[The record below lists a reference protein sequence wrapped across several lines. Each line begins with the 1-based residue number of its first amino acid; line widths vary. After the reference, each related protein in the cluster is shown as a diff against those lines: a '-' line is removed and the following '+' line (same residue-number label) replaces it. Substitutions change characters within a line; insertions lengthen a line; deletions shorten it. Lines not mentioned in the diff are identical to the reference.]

1 MLTSES
7 LKGWSGLKAE
17 AKPERAADCKE
28 VNMKIQ
34 NEIEVAAPPEEL
46 FDVLSDV
53 ERVAPLLPGAT
64 LEGKDGDDYTGAVK
78 LKIGPITA
86 SYKGR
91 LRFLELDE
99 DSHTAVMEASA
110 QETNGQGNAQA
121 RITASVSGSDSQS
134 VLNLDTDLEV
144 RGKAAQ
150 FGRGVL
156 GNVSQRILD
165 QFARNLESEV
175 LSSKGSEAEP
185 AEEARAEEAPSG
197 EAERGGAQA
206 RPAAAA
212 PAGGESLD
220 VLSLLGGA
228 PVLRQAAPVV
238 AGLIIGLLV
247 GNFFASRKTLRAYQE
262 AFRLMNYGPGPGR

>member
-1 MLTSES
+1 M
-7 LKGWSGLKAE
+7 
-17 AKPERAADCKE
+17 
-28 VNMKIQ
+28 MKIQ

-64 LEGKDGDDYTGAVK
+64 LEGKEGDAYTGAVK

-86 SYKGR
+86 SYRGR

-99 DSHTAVMEASA
+99 ESHRAVMEASA

-121 RITASVSGSDSQS
+121 RITASVSGSDSRS

-175 LSSKGSEAEP
+175 LSSREEPPPEEDAPTEEAEG
-185 AEEARAEEAPSG
+185 AEP
-197 EAERGGAQA
+197 GGA
-206 RPAAAA
+206 RPQRAA
-212 PAGGESLD
+212 PVGGESLD
-220 VLSLLGGA
+220 VLSLLGGS
-228 PVLRQAAPVV
+228 PVLRQVAPVV
-238 AGLIIGLLV
+238 AGLILGLLV

-262 AFRLMNYGPGPGR
+262 AFRLMSYGPPTRRR

>member
-1 MLTSES
+1 
-7 LKGWSGLKAE
+7 
-17 AKPERAADCKE
+17 
-28 VNMKIQ
+28 MKIQ

-46 FDVLSDV
+46 FGVLSDV

-64 LEGKDGDDYTGAVK
+64 LEGKDGDAYTGAVK

-86 SYKGR
+86 SYRGR

-99 DSHTAVMEASA
+99 ESHRAVMEASA

-134 VLNLDTDLEV
+134 VLSLDTDLEV

-175 LSSKGSEAEP
+175 LSSRENGEETPPEEESEDSAPKREAE
-185 AEEARAEEAPSG
+185 AGRT
-197 EAERGGAQA
+197 
-206 RPAAAA
+206 AAAT
-212 PAGGESLD
+212 AGGESLD
-220 VLSLLGGA
+220 VLSLLGGS
-228 PVLRQAAPVV
+228 PKLGQAVPVV
-238 AGLIIGLLV
+238 AGLVLGLLI
-247 GNFFASRKTLRAYQE
+247 GNFFASRRTLRAYQE
-262 AFRLMNYGPGPGR
+262 AFRLMSHGPPARRWRGY

>member
-1 MLTSES
+1 
-7 LKGWSGLKAE
+7 
-17 AKPERAADCKE
+17 
-28 VNMKIQ
+28 MKIQ

-64 LEGKDGDDYTGAVK
+64 LEGKEGDAYTGAVK

-86 SYKGR
+86 SYRGR

-99 DSHTAVMEASA
+99 ESQRAVMEASA

-121 RITASVSGSDSQS
+121 TITASVSGSDSQS

-175 LSSKGSEAEP
+175 LSSRERPSEEETDESAP
-185 AEEARAEEAPSG
+185 EEADRGAPS
-197 EAERGGAQA
+197 
-206 RPAAAA
+206 RPTPTA

-220 VLSLLGGA
+220 VLSLLGGS
-228 PVLRQAAPVV
+228 PMLRQAIPVV
-238 AGLIIGLLV
+238 AALVLGLLL
-247 GNFFASRKTLRAYQE
+247 GNLFASRKTLRAYQE
-262 AFRLMNYGPGPGR
+262 AFRLMNYEPPTRRRY

>member
-1 MLTSES
+1 M
-7 LKGWSGLKAE
+7 
-17 AKPERAADCKE
+17 
-28 VNMKIQ
+28 MKIQ

-64 LEGKDGDDYTGAVK
+64 LEGKEGDAYTGAVK

-86 SYKGR
+86 SYRGR

-99 DSHTAVMEASA
+99 ESHRAVMEASA

-121 RITASVSGSDSQS
+121 RITASVSGSDSRS

-175 LSSKGSEAEP
+175 LSSREEPPPEEDAPTEEAEG
-185 AEEARAEEAPSG
+185 AEP
-197 EAERGGAQA
+197 GGA
-206 RPAAAA
+206 RPQRAA
-212 PAGGESLD
+212 PVGGESLD
-220 VLSLLGGA
+220 VLSLLGGS
-228 PVLRQAAPVV
+228 PVLRQVAPVV
-238 AGLIIGLLV
+238 AGLILGLLV

-262 AFRLMNYGPGPGR
+262 AFRLMSYGPPTRRRY

>member
-1 MLTSES
+1 
-7 LKGWSGLKAE
+7 
-17 AKPERAADCKE
+17 
-28 VNMKIQ
+28 MKIQ

-46 FDVLSDV
+46 FGVLSDV

-64 LEGKDGDDYTGAVK
+64 LEGKDGDAYTGAVK

-86 SYKGR
+86 SYRGR

-99 DSHTAVMEASA
+99 EGHRAVMEPSA

-134 VLNLDTDLEV
+134 VLSLDTDREV

-175 LSSKGSEAEP
+175 LSSRENGEEPTSEEGAP
-185 AEEARAEEAPSG
+185 TEEAGRSAPV
-197 EAERGGAQA
+197 Q
-206 RPAAAA
+206 PAA
-212 PAGGESLD
+212 PAG
-220 VLSLLGGA
+220 
-228 PVLRQAAPVV
+228 
-238 AGLIIGLLV
+238 
-247 GNFFASRKTLRAYQE
+247 
-262 AFRLMNYGPGPGR
+262 

>member
-1 MLTSES
+1 M
-7 LKGWSGLKAE
+7 
-17 AKPERAADCKE
+17 
-28 VNMKIQ
+28 MKIQ
-34 NEIEVAAPPEEL
+34 NEIEVAALPEEL

-64 LEGKDGDDYTGAVK
+64 LEGKEGDAYTGAVK

-86 SYKGR
+86 SYRGR

-99 DSHTAVMEASA
+99 ESHRAVMEASA

-175 LSSKGSEAEP
+175 LSSREQPPPEEDAPTEEAEG
-185 AEEARAEEAPSG
+185 AEP
-197 EAERGGAQA
+197 GGA
-206 RPAAAA
+206 RPQRAA
-212 PAGGESLD
+212 PVGGESLD
-220 VLSLLGGA
+220 VLSLLGGS

-238 AGLIIGLLV
+238 AGLILGLLV

-262 AFRLMNYGPGPGR
+262 AFRLMSYGPPTRRGY

>member
-1 MLTSES
+1 M
-7 LKGWSGLKAE
+7 
-17 AKPERAADCKE
+17 
-28 VNMKIQ
+28 MKIQ

-64 LEGKDGDDYTGAVK
+64 LEGKEGDAYTGAVK

-86 SYKGR
+86 SYRGR

-99 DSHTAVMEASA
+99 ESHRAVMEASA

-121 RITASVSGSDSQS
+121 RITASVSGSDSRS

-175 LSSKGSEAEP
+175 LSSREQPPPEEDAPTEEAEG
-185 AEEARAEEAPSG
+185 AEP
-197 EAERGGAQA
+197 GGA
-206 RPAAAA
+206 RPQRAA
-212 PAGGESLD
+212 PVGGESLD
-220 VLSLLGGA
+220 VLSLLGGS

-238 AGLIIGLLV
+238 AGLILGLLV

-262 AFRLMNYGPGPGR
+262 AFRLMSYGPPTRQRY

>member
-1 MLTSES
+1 
-7 LKGWSGLKAE
+7 
-17 AKPERAADCKE
+17 
-28 VNMKIQ
+28 MKIQ

-64 LEGKDGDDYTGAVK
+64 LEGKEGDAYTGAVK

-86 SYKGR
+86 SYRGR

-99 DSHTAVMEASA
+99 ESHRAVMEASA

-121 RITASVSGSDSQS
+121 RITASVSGSDSRS

-175 LSSKGSEAEP
+175 LSSREEPPPEEDAPTEEAEG
-185 AEEARAEEAPSG
+185 AEP
-197 EAERGGAQA
+197 GGA
-206 RPAAAA
+206 RPQRAAAV
-212 PAGGESLD
+212 GGESLD
-220 VLSLLGGA
+220 VLSLLGGSS
-228 PVLRQAAPVV
+228 VLRQAAPVV
-238 AGLIIGLLV
+238 AGLILGLLV

-262 AFRLMNYGPGPGR
+262 AFRLMSYGPPTRQRY

>member
-1 MLTSES
+1 
-7 LKGWSGLKAE
+7 
-17 AKPERAADCKE
+17 
-28 VNMKIQ
+28 MKIQ

-64 LEGKDGDDYTGAVK
+64 LEGKEGDAYTGAVK

-86 SYKGR
+86 SYRGR

-99 DSHTAVMEASA
+99 ESHRAVMEASA

-121 RITASVSGSDSQS
+121 RITASVSGSDSRS

-175 LSSKGSEAEP
+175 LSSREEPPPEEDAPTEEAEG
-185 AEEARAEEAPSG
+185 AEP
-197 EAERGGAQA
+197 GGA
-206 RPAAAA
+206 RPQRAA
-212 PAGGESLD
+212 PVGGESLD
-220 VLSLLGGA
+220 VLSLLGGS

-238 AGLIIGLLV
+238 AGLILGLLV

-262 AFRLMNYGPGPGR
+262 AFRLMSYGPPTRRRY

>member
-1 MLTSES
+1 
-7 LKGWSGLKAE
+7 
-17 AKPERAADCKE
+17 
-28 VNMKIQ
+28 MKIQ

-64 LEGKDGDDYTGAVK
+64 LEGKEGDAYTGAVK

-86 SYKGR
+86 SYRGR

-99 DSHTAVMEASA
+99 ESHRAVMEASA

-121 RITASVSGSDSQS
+121 RITASVSGSDSRS

-175 LSSKGSEAEP
+175 LSSREEPPPEEDAPTVEAEG
-185 AEEARAEEAPSG
+185 AEP
-197 EAERGGAQA
+197 GGA
-206 RPAAAA
+206 RPQRAA
-212 PAGGESLD
+212 PVGGESLD
-220 VLSLLGGA
+220 VLSLLGGSS
-228 PVLRQAAPVV
+228 VLRQAAPVV
-238 AGLIIGLLV
+238 AGLILGLLV

-262 AFRLMNYGPGPGR
+262 AFRLMSYGPPTRQRY

>member
-1 MLTSES
+1 
-7 LKGWSGLKAE
+7 
-17 AKPERAADCKE
+17 
-28 VNMKIQ
+28 MKIQ

-64 LEGKDGDDYTGAVK
+64 LEGRDGDDYTGAVK

-86 SYKGR
+86 SYRGR
-91 LRFLELDE
+91 LRFVELDE
-99 DSHTAVMEASA
+99 ESRRAVMEASA

-121 RITASVSGSDSQS
+121 TITASVSGSDSQS
-134 VLNLDTDLEV
+134 VLSLDTDLEV

-175 LSSKGSEAEP
+175 LSSREKTGEPPSEE
-185 AEEARAEEAPSG
+185 EEAPTG
-197 EAERGGAQA
+197 EAAPGGAG
-206 RPAAAA
+206 PPPAA
-212 PAGGESLD
+212 PAAGESLD
-220 VLSLLGGA
+220 VLSLLDGSPVLRRVA
-228 PVLRQAAPVV
+228 PVL
-238 AGLIIGLLV
+238 AGLVLGLFV
-247 GNFFASRKTLRAYQE
+247 GNYFASRKTLRAYQE
-262 AFRLMNYGPGPGR
+262 AFRLMSYGPPTRRRY

>member
-1 MLTSES
+1 
-7 LKGWSGLKAE
+7 
-17 AKPERAADCKE
+17 
-28 VNMKIQ
+28 MKIQ

-134 VLNLDTDLEV
+134 VLILDTDLEV

-156 GNVSQRILD
+156 GNVSQRLLD

-175 LSSKGSEAEP
+175 LSSKGPEAEP
-185 AEEARAEEAPSG
+185 ADEAPSG

-262 AFRLMNYGPGPGR
+262 AFRLMNYGPGPGRKRGY

>member
-1 MLTSES
+1 
-7 LKGWSGLKAE
+7 
-17 AKPERAADCKE
+17 
-28 VNMKIQ
+28 MKIQ

-46 FDVLSDV
+46 FEVLSNV

-64 LEGKDGDDYTGAVK
+64 LEGKDGDAYTGAVK

-86 SYKGR
+86 SYRGR

-99 DSHTAVMEASA
+99 ETRRAVMEASA

-175 LSSKGSEAEP
+175 LSSKEPSSDAEREEDAQKGEAEP
-185 AEEARAEEAPSG
+185 
-197 EAERGGAQA
+197 GGV
-206 RPAAAA
+206 RPRPAA

-220 VLSLLGGA
+220 VLSLLGGP
-228 PVLRQAAPVV
+228 PVLRQAAPIV
-238 AGLIIGLLV
+238 AGLVLGLLV
-247 GNFFASRKTLRAYQE
+247 GNYLASRKTLRAYQE
-262 AFRLMNYGPGPGR
+262 AFRLMNYGPRTGRRY

>member
-1 MLTSES
+1 M
-7 LKGWSGLKAE
+7 
-17 AKPERAADCKE
+17 
-28 VNMKIQ
+28 MKIQ

-64 LEGKDGDDYTGAVK
+64 LEGKEGDAYTGAVK

-86 SYKGR
+86 SYRGR

-99 DSHTAVMEASA
+99 ESHRAVMEASA

-121 RITASVSGSDSQS
+121 RITASVSGSDSRS

-175 LSSKGSEAEP
+175 LSSREEPPPEEDAPTEEAEGVEP
-185 AEEARAEEAPSG
+185 
-197 EAERGGAQA
+197 GGAQPQ
-206 RPAAAA
+206 RAA
-212 PAGGESLD
+212 PVGGESLD
-220 VLSLLGGA
+220 VLSLLGGS
-228 PVLRQAAPVV
+228 PVLRQVAPVV
-238 AGLIIGLLV
+238 AGLILGLLV

-262 AFRLMNYGPGPGR
+262 AFRLMSYGPPTRRRY